1 RLIDRNAR
9 PQAPQRE
16 QELARSR
23 VVAVLLWLED
33 GRRPDLDAPV
43 EERVEP
49 PGHDADHL
57 ERLAAEDDLLADDV
71 PVRSEA
77 PLPETVAEHDD
88 VLETLATVAGQERAA
103 KHRGDAEDL
112 EEVCRGIRAGQLLR
126 LAGAGELHVP
136 APRDR
141 ERVEDVRALA
151 DLLVARHREPC
162 LEVVE
167 VRVVV
172 VERDETLGTVVRQRA
187 QENRVDER
195 ENRRV

>member
-1 RLIDRNAR
+1 ERRDLVRRLIDRNAR

-23 VVAVLLWLED
+23 VVAVLLWFED

-77 PLPETVAEHDD
+77 ALPKPLAEHDD

-103 KHRGDAEDL
+103 QHRRDAEDL
-112 EEVCRGIRAGQLLR
+112 EEIRRRVESGQLLR
-126 LAGAGELHVP
+126 AA
-136 APRDR
+136 
-141 ERVEDVRALA
+141 
-151 DLLVARHREPC
+151 
-162 LEVVE
+162 
-167 VRVVV
+167 
-172 VERDETLGTVVRQRA
+172 
-187 QENRVDER
+187 
-195 ENRRV
+195 